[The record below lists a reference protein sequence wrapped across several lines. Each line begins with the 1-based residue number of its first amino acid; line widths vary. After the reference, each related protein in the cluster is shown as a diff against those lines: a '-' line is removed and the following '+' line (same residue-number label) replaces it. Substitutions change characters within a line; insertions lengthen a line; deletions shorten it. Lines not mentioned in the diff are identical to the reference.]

1 MTISDELNN
10 LFKSK
15 KDEQENPKYI
25 MIRFGVSA
33 TNCTFELVNPDM
45 PTTKI
50 VLDSLEKISSL
61 HISKNLSYK
70 PIGIFYEITDQEQTE
85 GKVESKSTK

>member
-1 MTISDELNN
+1 MSISDELNN

-33 TNCTFELVNPDM
+33 TDCAFELVNPDM

-50 VLDSLEKISSL
+50 VLDSLEKIPSL

-70 PIGIFYEITDQEQTE
+70 PIGIFYETSEQEHTE
-85 GKVESKSTK
+85 NKVENNPAK